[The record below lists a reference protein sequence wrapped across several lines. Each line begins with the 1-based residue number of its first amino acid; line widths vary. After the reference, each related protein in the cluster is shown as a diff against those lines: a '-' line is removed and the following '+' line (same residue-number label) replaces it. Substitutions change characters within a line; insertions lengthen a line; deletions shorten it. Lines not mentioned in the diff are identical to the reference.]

1 MRSKPRAA
9 DGTAPKISKNLL
21 LCVMIVIP
29 CTRTVQGIG
38 YLYLS
43 FHFFCCIIPE
53 RGSKVGCF
61 AVQLQKRCDANMAQ
75 NNTCTICVDRVSYID
90 KKENRSNRSAIH
102 EEIEIKCFYEG
113 SATLLIGSQTIFAKA
128 GDVVVINPY
137 EFHATVDTDEEK
149 GKYHLFMLPLD
160 FFAGE
165 PELDLHKLFF
175 FEGKMFKTLFAN
187 DTQMYSLLMSIAEEV
202 QKNQAFCELMIKS
215 LLMTF
220 FTLLLRRGITD
231 AEHPAH
237 LKNSLRLYSVIE
249 PALRCIKNDY
259 ARNLTVDHLAKLC
272 NISKPYFCRTFKS
285 ITKKSTMEY
294 LRDFRLRVAHAL
306 LINTDKSISEIS
318 ASSGFESPNYFSR
331 CYKKYY
337 GESPCQSRL
346 IHEEKI

>member
-1 MRSKPRAA
+1 
-9 DGTAPKISKNLL
+9 
-21 LCVMIVIP
+21 
-29 CTRTVQGIG
+29 
-38 YLYLS
+38 
-43 FHFFCCIIPE
+43 
-53 RGSKVGCF
+53 
-61 AVQLQKRCDANMAQ
+61 MAQ
-75 NNTCTICVDRVSYID
+75 NNTYTICVDRVSYVD
-90 KKENRSNRSAIH
+90 KRENRSNRSALH
-102 EEIEIKCFYEG
+102 EEIEVKCFYEG
-113 SATLLIGSQTIFAKA
+113 AATLLIGSQTVFAKA

-160 FFAGE
+160 YFAGE

-187 DTQMYSLLMSIAEEV
+187 DTQMYSLLMNIAEEV

-231 AEHPAH
+231 AEHPAPQ
-237 LKNSLRLYSVIE
+237 KNSLRLYSVIE
-249 PALRCIKNDY
+249 PALRCIRNDY
-259 ARNLTVDHLAKLC
+259 AGNLTVDHLAKLC

-318 ASSGFESPNYFSR
+318 ACSGFDSPNYFSR

-337 GESPCQSRL
+337 GEAPYQSRL
-346 IHEEKI
+346 THEGKI